1 MRYRFVWLLLFCSL
15 RAAAQ
20 QTPADR
26 FLQDVIIPEQHHAQH
41 RMQVISY
48 ADTRNYDLHYQ
59 ACFWTILPEEKF
71 ISGSINSD
79 LTLTQNT
86 DHIYFDAS
94 DSLELTAVWV
104 NDIPASFEHAGNAV
118 RIQLDA
124 EYPAGTDLQTAIVY
138 NGYPAS
144 SGFGSFMQG
153 ENEAGTLIWTL
164 SQPYG
169 ANDWWPCKQSLEDK
183 LDSVTMHIT
192 VPQIYSTGAPGLLQN
207 VSVDDEGMA
216 TYIWHHTYPIP
227 TYLIG
232 IVVGQLEE
240 YSFYHP
246 VGDDSLLIQNM
257 VYAESM
263 DDAVSGIDAF
273 LPAFDL
279 LMDIY
284 GPYPFAREK
293 YGHMQFGRGGGME
306 HQTMSSVSNYYYE
319 LLVHEVTHQWFGNM
333 VTCSNWE
340 DIWLN
345 EGFATYTTWMSFEL
359 LGDPFNY
366 YEGWLNTGRDLVV
379 SLPDG
384 SVWVDDTTTTARIF
398 DRRLTY
404 YKGAWLLHMLRWE
417 MGDDAFFEAL
427 NNYLYDPELQWGF
440 AEVEDFIAHAEAAAD
455 TSLQEFFRDWYY
467 GEGYPQYSL
476 FWQQDTL
483 TGAVTIALSQRTTD
497 PSVDLFEM
505 HVPVRLR
512 GGGDSLDAQ
521 LYHTSNGQV
530 FTLMPAFTVEDIV
543 LDPDIKLLHAGDAVV
558 PFALPQEVLQLVIY
572 PNPAV
577 SEVYLQLLEPAEDTY
592 TLYIWNGA
600 AQKML
605 EAEFTASALSGQV
618 VLDVS
623 GWPAGAY
630 ALLLRG
636 AETEVVRSFI
646 VSTQ

>member
-15 RAAAQ
+15 RVAAQ

-138 NGYPAS
+138 YGYPAS

-440 AEVEDFIAHAEAAAD
+440 AQVEDFIAHAEAAAD

-497 PSVDLFEM
+497 LSVDLFEM

-512 GGGDSLDAQ
+512 GGGDSLDAR

-577 SEVYLQLLEPAEDTY
+577 SEVYLQLLEPAEDNY

>member
-512 GGGDSLDAQ
+512 GGGDSLDAR

-577 SEVYLQLLEPAEDTY
+577 SEVYLQLLEPAEDNY